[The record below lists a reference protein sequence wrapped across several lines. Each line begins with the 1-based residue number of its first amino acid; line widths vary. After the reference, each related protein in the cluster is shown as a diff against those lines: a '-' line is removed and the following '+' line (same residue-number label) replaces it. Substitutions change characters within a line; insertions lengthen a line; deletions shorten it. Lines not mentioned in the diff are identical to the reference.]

1 MQNINNFLSSIA
13 YHVVRLW
20 EPRGVKRWILL
31 TIVVVLV
38 AVLSYA
44 TFRLSDYFEG
54 FERYGYI
61 GAFLV
66 AFIGSSTVIFPVP
79 SFVVIWAMAASPAFS
94 WAWVGLVAGIGG
106 SLGQSTAYL
115 AGYGGAAV
123 IAPEQSGWY
132 QRAENWMRRYGGVAI
147 FFLALVPLVPF
158 DLIGIAAGT
167 LRYSFWKFLTA
178 NLAGRLPRTL
188 AECYLAYV
196 GWQQLPALWD
206 FVSGLEWWMWVIIGV
221 CAAVIIGGIIV
232 IWWMWWRKRSRH
244 RA

>member
-1 MQNINNFLSSIA
+1 MQNISILISSVA
-13 YHVVRLW
+13 HHLARLW
-20 EPRGVKRWILL
+20 EPGGVKRWLLLSILV
-31 TIVVVLV
+31 ILV
-38 AVLSYA
+38 AALSYA
-44 TFRLSDYFEG
+44 IFRLSPYLEG

-66 AFIGSSTVIFPVP
+66 SLIGSSTVIFPVP
-79 SFVVIWAMAASPAFS
+79 GFVVFWAMAASPAFS
-94 WAWVGLVAGIGG
+94 WAWVGLAAGIGG

-123 IAPEQSGWY
+123 IVPEQSGWY
-132 QRAENWMRRYGGVAI
+132 QRAENWMRRYGGVTI

-167 LRYSFWKFLTA
+167 LRYSFWKFLVA

-206 FVSGLEWWMWVIIGV
+206 FVSGLAWWIWVIIGV
-221 CAAVIIGGIIV
+221 CAAVFMGGII
-232 IWWMWWRKRSRH
+232 IAWRAWWRRRGKG
-244 RA
+244 